1 MMRAFGILL
10 IFCVFNVRS
19 NSIVQNES
27 SFSLRLI
34 DVETNISP
42 IPVLFLKKKTSVVV
56 EGLGWLIED
65 EVTRKIDNAF
75 VHKTNDDSR
84 LIYST
89 FVNERQVANGTIEL
103 SDIWNSNNTKGI
115 SSSIDVGVI
124 EVNHSGLNSI
134 RVVLYSI
141 LNGGDIIESSATLN
155 VRSHHQWTASI
166 PIFLSFGLFLVFKVH
181 IIHSLFF
188 AMFIGSWIIEGSLI
202 DGFRAV
208 LETHILQ
215 AATDSVHASILLF
228 IVGISTL
235 MTMVKRSGGTTA
247 VIKSLRQHSSKG
259 RGAQLGIFT
268 MGIVFFFDPYVS
280 IMVVGKVFGSIIK
293 EFPLSSEKFA
303 FLIDTTAVPVASIF
317 PKSTWLVFAG
327 DLIQREIDKIIEV
340 GDEDINFASGYSLAI
355 SSISYQFYPCLVLG
369 LALLQILTGRE
380 MGPIL
385 NAEKQARLSYIT
397 NHMNDEGRVTLKTR
411 SWNWYIPVVVLNI
424 FLWYAFSQVGVDYT
438 GKNPDPA
445 FLATTLMMSVVGTIV
460 LTQMIFIF
468 QKRNGKIPFLDYYL
482 DQRARNRITY
492 LTDTFPSAS
501 SSDSDPY
508 KDADDYRVTTPKD
521 EHKMFKTKTRE
532 LAINAAGKNFLECMK
547 DAPLLSLREGIAC
560 VVHGIAT
567 AIPMTLSLIF
577 AWATRSVYI
586 SLGVDRVIVSWV
598 LNDNLSTEILPVTV
612 FLAAFLLSLI
622 TGSSWCCIS
631 ILIPGTM
638 LPLLDSLGG
647 DSEVLVLILASILSG
662 AAAGDHIGPFS
673 ETAILSSIVTGC
685 EVRRHFL
692 TQAPYTL
699 FVLVLSLLV
708 GTLPVSYNGYPD
720 YVGYVIGVAVLICFV
735 FIACSQVEI
744 YQSSIPGQIQDQP
757 ITQNL
762 HSAMGGNPG
771 NAFEEVSAMSSKFEL
786 GSLVEILGGDD
797 QSQHPNAELLSILHS
812 PTQQG
817 MEVVDIQS
825 NLQSFRNKLQKI
837 SGELCDPIL
846 GRSKLQKPLRGKK
859 LKHSANDNKKLLIDT
874 TVKEA
879 EQDGNVFSESL
890 RTFLRTAEQKLGKIM
905 DNNENLEISRS
916 VSADSTGDDSL
927 DYLMQDIASKGWR
940 KSINNLLGDDAE
952 AGTSGGEYYTTD
964 GGSSSLQE
972 SDDSATAT
980 SSSSIEGNG
989 QSTYFT
995 DHGAITSCASSATG
1009 PSTSDYTAGS
1019 SQLMKPLEFNKVR
1032 QPLPNRWNDNDFSS
1046 QVDDVFSAA
1055 YKQSSF

>member
-1 MMRAFGILL
+1 M
-10 IFCVFNVRS
+10 
-19 NSIVQNES
+19 
-27 SFSLRLI
+27 
-34 DVETNISP
+34 
-42 IPVLFLKKKTSVVV
+42 
-56 EGLGWLIED
+56 
-65 EVTRKIDNAF
+65 
-75 VHKTNDDSR
+75 
-84 LIYST
+84 
-89 FVNERQVANGTIEL
+89 
-103 SDIWNSNNTKGI
+103 
-115 SSSIDVGVI
+115 
-124 EVNHSGLNSI
+124 
-134 RVVLYSI
+134 
-141 LNGGDIIESSATLN
+141 
-155 VRSHHQWTASI
+155 
-166 PIFLSFGLFLVFKVH
+166 
-181 IIHSLFF
+181 
-188 AMFIGSWIIEGSLI
+188 
-202 DGFRAV
+202 
-208 LETHILQ
+208 
-215 AATDSVHASILLF
+215 
-228 IVGISTL
+228 GISTL

-247 VIKSLRQHSSKG
+247 VIKSLRQHSSKA
-259 RGAQLGIFT
+259 RGAQLAIFT

-327 DLIQREIDKIIEV
+327 DLIQREIDKITEV
-340 GDEDINFASGYSLAI
+340 GNKDISFASGYSLA
-355 SSISYQFYPCLVLG
+355 SSTISYQFYPCLVLG
-369 LALLQILTGRE
+369 LAFLQILTGRE

-385 NAEKQARLSYIT
+385 KAEKQARLSYIT

-411 SWNWYIPVVVLNI
+411 SWNWYIPVVVLNS
-424 FLWYAFSQVGVDYT
+424 FLWYSFSQVGVDYT
-438 GKNPDPA
+438 GRNPDPA
-445 FLATTLMMSVVGTIV
+445 FLATTWMMSVVGTII
-460 LTQMIFIF
+460 LTQMIFIL
-468 QKRNGKIPFLDYYL
+468 QKRNGKIPILDYYL
-482 DQRARNRITY
+482 DKRARNRIAY

-508 KDADDYRVTTPKD
+508 KDANDYRVTTPKD
-521 EHKMFKTKTRE
+521 EHKMLTRE
-532 LAINAAGKNFLECMK
+532 LAMNSAGKNFLECMEG
-547 DAPLLSLREGIAC
+547 APLLSLHEGIAC

-586 SLGVDRVIVSWV
+586 SLGVDRIIVSWV
-598 LNDNLSTEILPVTV
+598 LNDSLSTEILPVTF

-631 ILIPGTM
+631 ILIPATM

-673 ETAILSSIVTGC
+673 ETAILSAIVTGC

-720 YVGYVIGVAVLICFV
+720 YVGYIIGVAVLILFV
-735 FIACSQVEI
+735 IFACSQVER

-757 ITQNL
+757 ITQNV
-762 HSAMGGNPG
+762 HSAMGGKPWKTCD
-771 NAFEEVSAMSSKFEL
+771 EVSAMSSKFEL

-797 QSQHPNAELLSILHS
+797 ESQHPNAELLSMLHS

-825 NLQSFRNKLQKI
+825 NLQSFRNKLEKI
-837 SGELCDPIL
+837 SGEQCDPIL
-846 GRSKLQKPLRGKK
+846 GRIKLQKPPRGKK
-859 LKHSANDNKKLLIDT
+859 LKHSANDNKKLLIEA
-874 TVKEA
+874 TVKET

-927 DYLMQDIASKGWR
+927 DHLMQDIASKGWR
-940 KSINNLLGDDAE
+940 KGINDLLGDDAE
-952 AGTSGGEYYTTD
+952 GETSGGEYYTTD
-964 GGSSSLQE
+964 WGSSSLQE
-972 SDDSATAT
+972 TDDSATAT
-980 SSSSIEGNG
+980 SSSIEGNG

-995 DHGAITSCASSATG
+995 DHGDITSCASSATG
-1009 PSTSDYTAGS
+1009 PSTSDYTIGS
-1019 SQLMKPLEFNKVR
+1019 SRLMHPLEFNKVR
-1032 QPLPNRWNDNDFSS
+1032 QSLPNGWDDNDFSS
-1046 QVDDVFSAA
+1046 
-1055 YKQSSF
+1055 